1 MSKKL
6 KSEEDVKKELKVTD
20 YNSMSEEQINSFIR
34 MFPRIDKDV
43 AMKII
48 DQMPDYTK
56 FANETIKS
64 LSMMSNDALK
74 IADEGSKETIRAY
87 QRIIDSLAEHL
98 KDGNLS
104 KEEREHDI
112 ELMIELAEKI
122 DAKDEK
128 RNSRVLEMV
137 KEHSKNVLKVVGIV
151 GIAVVGIALGSK
163 AIDDNK
169 K

>member
-6 KSEEDVKKELKVTD
+6 RSEEEVKKELKIVD
-20 YNSMSEEQINSFIR
+20 YNKMAEEQLNSFIK
-34 MFPRIDKDV
+34 MVPRIDKDV

-48 DQMPDYTK
+48 NQIPDYMK

-74 IADEGSKETIRAY
+74 ISDEGAKETIMAY
-87 QRIIDSLAEHL
+87 QKIIDSLAEHL

-104 KEEREHDI
+104 KEERDHDTQ
-112 ELMIELAEKI
+112 LMIELAEKI
-122 DAKDEK
+122 NAKNEK

-137 KEHSKNVLKVVGIV
+137 KEHSKNVLKIVGIV
-151 GIAVVGIALGSK
+151 GIAVVGIALRSK

>member
-1 MSKKL
+1 MA
-6 KSEEDVKKELKVTD
+6 
-20 YNSMSEEQINSFIR
+20 EEQLNSFIK
-34 MFPRIDKDV
+34 MVPRIDKDV

-48 DQMPDYTK
+48 NQIPDYMK

-74 IADEGSKETIRAY
+74 ISDEGAKETIMAY
-87 QRIIDSLAEHL
+87 QKIIDSLAEHL

-104 KEEREHDI
+104 KEERDHDTQ
-112 ELMIELAEKI
+112 LMIELAEKI
-122 DAKDEK
+122 NAKDEK

-137 KEHSKNVLKVVGIV
+137 KEHSKNVLKIVGIV
-151 GIAVVGIALGSK
+151 GIAVVGIALRSK